1 MAKRAVKTAPTEL
14 DHSAETIGTALGHV
28 ASRVDAWKQQRDELS
43 SEIQKVLH
51 SAQQLMIDLG
61 HTSVVTKGAAAL
73 QQLVQRKG
81 GRPKGGRPKG
91 YQMSDATKAKLR
103 AAWKRRKSAA
113 GKAKPSA

>member
-14 DHSAETIGTALGHV
+14 NHSAQTIGTALGHV

-73 QQLVQRKG
+73 QQLVERKG
-81 GRPKGGRPKG
+81 GRPKGYK
-91 YQMSDATKAKLR
+91 MSEATKAKLR